1 MKNNKYFKTSSH
13 EKIIN
18 ILKQVVIK
26 YKKHFKTSSHE
37 KIINNLKQVV
47 I

>member
-18 ILKQVVIK
+18 ILK
-26 YKKHFKTSSHE
+26 TSSHE
-37 KIINNLKQVV
+37 KIINILKQVV
-47 I
+47 MKK